1 MLATAGVL
9 SAIACLVRTAARR
22 SASWGG
28 GSEKNMVIW
37 KKRAFDCRSSKIDFV
52 SSGDTGKKQERAGT
66 NMMSMRTM
74 PDPQVDELVRKW
86 VQEAGITQRQIA
98 APEIIDRCIYALRT
112 SDIDIIYLNGYGFP
126 AHRGGPM
133 WYADTGGL
141 KQVLRA
147 SLRILSPARR
157 TLEAPYFA
165 RFPHAKTPSPPAFL
179 PPP

>member
-1 MLATAGVL
+1 
-9 SAIACLVRTAARR
+9 
-22 SASWGG
+22 
-28 GSEKNMVIW
+28 
-37 KKRAFDCRSSKIDFV
+37 
-52 SSGDTGKKQERAGT
+52 
-66 NMMSMRTM
+66 MMSSRAM

-98 APEIIDRCIYALRT
+98 APEIMDRCIYALRA

-147 SLRILSPARR
+147 SPRIPSPARR
-157 TLEAPYFA
+157 NLEA
-165 RFPHAKTPSPPAFL
+165 RPATIADFGKEEGVAA
-179 PPP
+179 